1 MRCNHLENNFLYKNR
16 PLLKTVV
23 VAVFSFLF
31 LVACASAP
39 MQYQELN
46 LTDYQPVE
54 LRDTPFF
61 PQEDYQCGPAALAT
75 ILQVSGVESA
85 NPDTLKEQIYIPD
98 RQGSLQTELVSAS
111 RRANRIP
118 YVIDTEFSA
127 LLAELYAGNPVLVL
141 QNLAL
146 ARWPQWHYA
155 VVVGFQ
161 PDTETIILRSGTN
174 EREEMSL
181 RAFERTWRLAD
192 YWAMVVA
199 ANDLTPAT
207 AEPLRYFAAVAAVEQ
222 QQRWQ
227 LALAGYRAA
236 EQRWPDDATSALGM
250 GNIAYQ
256 QQNFVLAEEHYYRA
270 SEIEPNEPAIF
281 YNLAWALFRQ
291 GKVEEAELSAATA
304 AALAPEHPVYG
315 DAVGAIKGAQQSSQ

>member
-1 MRCNHLENNFLYKNR
+1 MRCNQKESNFLIENR
-16 PLLKTVV
+16 PQLRTAV

-39 MQYQELN
+39 MQHTELA
-46 LTDYQPVE
+46 LADYQPIE

-75 ILQVSGVESA
+75 ILQVSGVDSA
-85 NPDTLKEQIYIPD
+85 DPDTLREQIYIPD
-98 RQGSLQTELVSAS
+98 RQGSLQTELIAAS
-111 RRANRIP
+111 RRAERIP
-118 YVIDTEFSA
+118 YVLEPQFSA

-161 PDTETIILRSGTN
+161 PDTQTIVLRSGIN

-192 YWAMVVA
+192 YWALVVA
-199 ANDLTPAT
+199 PNGLTPVT
-207 AEPLRYFAAVAAVEQ
+207 AKPLRYFAAVAAMEQ

-227 LALAGYRAA
+227 AALAGYAAA
-236 EQRWPDDATSALGM
+236 EQRWPEDATSALGM

-256 QQNFVLAEEHYYRA
+256 QRNFSLAEEHYYRA
-270 SEIEPNEPAIF
+270 SELDPYEPAIF

-291 GKVEEAELSAATA
+291 GKVEEARLSAATA
-304 AALAPEHPVYG
+304 ASLAPEHSVYG
-315 DAVGAIKGAQQSSQ
+315 KAVGALEQAQ